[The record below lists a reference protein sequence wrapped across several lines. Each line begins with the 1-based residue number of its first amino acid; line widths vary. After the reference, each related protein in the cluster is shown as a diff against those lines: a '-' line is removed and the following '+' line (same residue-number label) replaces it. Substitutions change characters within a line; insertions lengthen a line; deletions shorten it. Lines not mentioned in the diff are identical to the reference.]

1 LPKMYEGRWTGT
13 MCLTEPQAGTDLG
26 MLRTKAVL
34 QDDGSYRITG
44 TKIFI
49 TAGEHDLTENIIH
62 LVLAKLPD
70 APAGPKG
77 ISLFVVP
84 RNAVDNDG
92 GLTGDPNN
100 VSCGAVEHKMGIKG
114 SATCEMNFV
123 GAQGWLVGELNHGLS
138 NMFTMMNYER
148 LSMGL
153 QSNGLADSS
162 YQTATKYARERIQGR
177 SPTGPQQPEG
187 AADPILVHPD
197 VRRMLLTM
205 RANIMAGRALS
216 MYAAMQLDISRFH
229 PDPEQRQQADRLVAL
244 LIPVVKAYCSDR
256 GFEMCVMGQ
265 QVLGGHGYVAEW
277 GLEQNVR
284 DARIAQ
290 IYEGTNGIQ
299 ALDLMGRKTV
309 RGKGELLAVLLTEM
323 DKFVAHAQDIPG
335 VSRYLPHLFS
345 NQRMIQSVTLSVI
358 DRAGDNPE
366 EIGAASYA
374 YMELLGLTLYNF
386 MWLRIL
392 AAALP
397 KLQAGSGDTQHLS
410 GLVKTAEFFFARILP
425 KTRAL
430 VEEIEAGADTLM
442 AMSAEEF

>member
-1 LPKMYEGRWTGT
+1 
-13 MCLTEPQAGTDLG
+13 
-26 MLRTKAVL
+26 
-34 QDDGSYRITG
+34 
-44 TKIFI
+44 
-49 TAGEHDLTENIIH
+49 
-62 LVLAKLPD
+62 
-70 APAGPKG
+70 
-77 ISLFVVP
+77 
-84 RNAVDNDG
+84 
-92 GLTGDPNN
+92 
-100 VSCGAVEHKMGIKG
+100 
-114 SATCEMNFV
+114 
-123 GAQGWLVGELNHGLS
+123 
-138 NMFTMMNYER
+138 
-148 LSMGL
+148 
-153 QSNGLADSS
+153 
-162 YQTATKYARERIQGR
+162 
-177 SPTGPQQPEG
+177 
-187 AADPILVHPD
+187 
-197 VRRMLLTM
+197 
-205 RANIMAGRALS
+205 
-216 MYAAMQLDISRFH
+216 
-229 PDPEQRQQADRLVAL
+229 
-244 LIPVVKAYCSDR
+244 
-256 GFEMCVMGQ
+256 MCVMGQ

-309 RGKGELLAVLLTEM
+309 RGKGELLAVLLTEI

-335 VSRYLPHLFS
+335 MSRYLPHLFS
-345 NQRMIQSVTLSVI
+345 NQRMIQSVTLGVI

-442 AMSAEEF
+442 LSLIHI